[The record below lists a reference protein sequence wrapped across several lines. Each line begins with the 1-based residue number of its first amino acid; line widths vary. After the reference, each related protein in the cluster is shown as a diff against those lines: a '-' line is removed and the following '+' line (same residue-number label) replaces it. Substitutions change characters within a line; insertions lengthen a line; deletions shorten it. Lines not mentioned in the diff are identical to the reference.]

1 VTAGHAPRRAAAGGA
16 GVGPERLRGDLI
28 LVLVA
33 LLWGTAFVVQR
44 VAAGHMGPFFYT
56 GIRFLLGGA
65 ILLPFAGWPWRGMDA
80 RDRRGS
86 LLVGLLL
93 FGGATLQQA
102 GLSTTTAGRAGF
114 ITGLYVVLVPLLL
127 ALGWRQRPPA
137 GAWPAAIL
145 AVAGLYLLSGA
156 GTGVAPGAALELA
169 GALFWA
175 LHVIVVG
182 RVVRRTGGLRLG
194 AAQLLVAGAL
204 SLLLGLWL
212 EGETG
217 GLEAAW
223 WTVAYT
229 GVVSVGLG
237 YTLQAVAQRWAPPTD
252 AAVILSAEAV
262 FAALAGRLFLDE
274 FLDAR
279 QIAGCGL
286 LLAAMLL
293 PHLWPRPGGN
303 NAERGRPATE
313 KEIEDGQ

>member
-1 VTAGHAPRRAAAGGA
+1 VSH
-16 GVGPERLRGDLI
+16 ERLRGDLI

-33 LLWGTAFVVQR
+33 LMWGTAFVVQR

-65 ILLPFAGWPWRGMDA
+65 ILLPFAGWPWRGIDA

-86 LLVGLLL
+86 VVVGLLL

-145 AVAGLYLLSGA
+145 AVVGLYLLSDLGSS
-156 GTGVAPGAALELA
+156 VALGDALVLA

-175 LHVIVVG
+175 LHVIAVG
-182 RVVRRTGGLRLG
+182 RLVCRTGGLRLG

-204 SLLLGLWL
+204 SLILGLWL

-223 WTVAYT
+223 WTVVYT
-229 GVVSVGLG
+229 SVVSVGMG

-252 AAVILSAEAV
+252 AAVILSGEAV
-262 FAALAGRLFLDE
+262 FAALAGWLFLDE
-274 FLDAR
+274 LLDAR
-279 QIAGCGL
+279 QVAGCGL

-293 PHLWPRPGGN
+293 PHLWPRPAGDF
-303 NAERGRPATE
+303 AERRRSATE
-313 KEIEDGQ
+313 KEIENGR

>member
-1 VTAGHAPRRAAAGGA
+1 MGH
-16 GVGPERLRGDLI
+16 ERLRGDLI

-44 VAAGHMGPFFYT
+44 VAAGHLGPFFYT

-65 ILLPFAGWPWRGMDA
+65 ILLPLAGPPWRGMAA
-80 RDRRGS
+80 RDRRAS

-102 GLSTTTAGRAGF
+102 GLATTTAGRAGF

-137 GAWPAAIL
+137 AAWPAAIL
-145 AVAGLYLLSGA
+145 ALAGLYLLSGA
-156 GTGVAPGAALELA
+156 GTRLAPGDALELA
-169 GALFWA
+169 GAGCWA
-175 LHVIVVG
+175 LHVIAVG
-182 RVVRRTGGLRLG
+182 RLVPRTGGLRLG

-204 SLLLGLWL
+204 SLVLSLWL

-217 GLEAAW
+217 DLAAAW

-262 FAALAGRLFLDE
+262 FAALAGRLFLGE
-274 FLDAR
+274 LLDAR
-279 QIAGCGL
+279 QAAGCGL

-293 PHLWPRPGGN
+293 PHLWPRRGGN
-303 NAERGRPATE
+303 NAEHGRSAIE
-313 KEIEDGQ
+313 KENDDG